1 MLEAE
6 IEVRSRNNEVG
17 ASQILSVSLHI
28 PVPSPF
34 CEHGY
39 DNLAQQEASHQGH
52 LSTPRHLL
60 SSKVASASLPPL
72 HQVADIYSLN
82 LLAFFHSLSSVCMCY
97 ISTVYLASS
106 TFTVTV
112 MHDGYTSTK
121 RIWWILVTTG

>member
-34 CEHGY
+34 WEHGY
-39 DNLAQQEASHQGH
+39 DGLAQQEASHQGRR
-52 LSTPRHLL
+52 STARHLL

-72 HQVADIYSLN
+72 HQVADIYSRN
-82 LLAFFHSLSSVCMCY
+82 LLTFIPYLLSVC
-97 ISTVYLASS
+97 A
-106 TFTVTV
+106 TFPQCIWLVPLLLRLLCT
-112 MHDGYTSTK
+112 MELQATK
-121 RIWWILVTTG
+121 EFGGSL